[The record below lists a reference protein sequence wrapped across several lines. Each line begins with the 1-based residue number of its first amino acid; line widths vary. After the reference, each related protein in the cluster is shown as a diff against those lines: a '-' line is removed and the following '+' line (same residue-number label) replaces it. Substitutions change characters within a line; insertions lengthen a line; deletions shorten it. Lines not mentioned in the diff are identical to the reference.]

1 MTAAVIDRAFARV
14 PAGLIHYRIASPAV
28 PTDEPPI
35 YLAHAGPGSSRGLE
49 ELIGALGVHRRVIA
63 PDMMGNGD
71 SDPPP
76 LPAPDVPF
84 YVGCAVAL
92 LDHLGIEQ
100 VDFYGQH
107 SGAVIGCELA
117 LAHPARV
124 RRLVLD
130 GMAVYADD
138 LKRDMLEHYAPPVEP
153 DAFGGHLAF
162 AWHFVAGL
170 FTHFPYY
177 REDPDH
183 RLTASAVP
191 PPALRQKIVVE
202 LLKSLPTYHLAYR
215 AMIPYPT
222 AERLPLLAHPT
233 LLMAV
238 DADPLSTYLDEAC
251 ALLPRAQRALATR
264 ASRAE
269 VAKAFLIAPDAVVSS
284 RLRME

>member
-1 MTAAVIDRAFARV
+1 MTGVVIDRAFARV
-14 PAGLIHYRIASPAV
+14 SAGLIHYRTASPAT
-28 PTDEPPI
+28 PTDQPPI

-49 ELIGALGVHRRVIA
+49 ELIVALGAHRRVIA

-76 LPAPDVPF
+76 MPAPDLSF

-130 GMAVYADD
+130 GMAMYPED
-138 LKRDMLEHYAPPVEP
+138 LKQDMLERYAPAVEP

-177 REDPDH
+177 REDPAH
-183 RLTASAVP
+183 RLNASAVP

-202 LLKSLPTYHLAYR
+202 LLKSLPTYHLIYR
-215 AMIPYPT
+215 ATIPYPA
-222 AERLPLLAHPT
+222 AERLPMLSHAT

-238 DADPLSTYLDEAC
+238 DADPLSKYLDEVC
-251 ALLPRAQRALATR
+251 ALVPRAQRAIATR
-264 ASRAE
+264 ASRAA
-269 VAKAFLIAPDAVVSS
+269 VAGAFLIGT
-284 RLRME
+284 EN